1 MFKATFAALALIF
14 LVSCQTTTTEKVEK
28 EEAVKKSAQLPG
40 QVVAILEL
48 CKSFEDQMDIFKE
61 YSKSAMAGM
70 QLYYDKIYD
79 GECITFPKP
88 VLAKKVKLEFEKQVD
103 KTGKIEIWKIALSE
117 EEENITFFWI
127 AIRTITEKPD
137 NAKNEIAA

>member
-1 MFKATFAALALIF
+1 MKK
-14 LVSCQTTTTEKVEK
+14 EKDKKE

-70 QLYYDKIYD
+70 QLYYDKIYA

-88 VLAKKVKLEFEKQVD
+88 VLADLRRKQEQPPQQAQPPVCKCCRWAPGQD
-103 KTGKIEIWKIALSE
+103 Q
-117 EEENITFFWI
+117 
-127 AIRTITEKPD
+127 
-137 NAKNEIAA
+137 